1 MCEAEQSEW
10 EMLSNTSLSSKVPSE
25 SAVTPIVDEL
35 ESRPSGVLRE
45 ETISGPAAE
54 LGPCLEC
61 LIRGDCATESEGEG
75 GEEVGEL
82 GELEEAE
89 DEEDEEEGTATDD
102 EQDESQATSER
113 IKIESSIAVDLETE
127 TSCTAEA
134 KSLEDNVSTT
144 ASQGSQHDDLEQGG
158 GEKGKEVGSPSSES
172 DVLPINGL
180 YRLFPPA
187 VIPAKVRPK
196 AWGLFKPCSCTDGL
210 KGGTATE
217 FQYCLRALTKVV
229 ENPDMAK
236 DPEFLQGLHAQM
248 GFSAHYGDHG
258 EDTYCQDFHAALRE
272 LREQCKR
279 AYELYSPSLS
289 SDSDSDGDDE
299 GTAKEGSIRR
309 KFNSIL
315 ETAKNSAAYEQFE
328 CLQRKVQ
335 KKYKKKMLE
344 RKKRVE
350 REKSDRQSLEP
361 GKKVDPFKKAKEVMV
376 NRFGKGSA

>member
-10 EMLSNTSLSSKVPSE
+10 EMLSNTSLNSKVPSE
-25 SAVTPIVDEL
+25 SAVTPIVDEQ
-35 ESRPSGVLRE
+35 ESRPSGVLSE
-45 ETISGPAAE
+45 ETISSPAAE

-89 DEEDEEEGTATDD
+89 DEEEGTATDD
-102 EQDESQATSER
+102 EQDQSQATSER
-113 IKIESSIAVDLETE
+113 SKIESSIAVDLG
-127 TSCTAEA
+127 TAEA

-144 ASQGSQHDDLEQGG
+144 ASQGSQHEDLEQGG
-158 GEKGKEVGSPSSES
+158 GEKGKEVGSPSPSSES
-172 DVLPINGL
+172 DVLPNEL
-180 YRLFPPA
+180 YRLSPPA
-187 VIPAKVRPK
+187 VIAAKVQPR
-196 AWGLFKPCSCTDGL
+196 AWALFKLCSCTDGL

-217 FQYCLRALTKVV
+217 FQYCLRTLTKVV

-236 DPEFLQGLHAQM
+236 DPEFLQGLHAQIM

-258 EDTYCQDFHAALRE
+258 EDPHCQDYHAAVRE
-272 LREQCKR
+272 LRKQCKR
-279 AYELYSPSLS
+279 AYEMYSQNLR
-289 SDSDSDGDDE
+289 SDSDSDGEDE

-335 KKYKKKMLE
+335 KKYKKQMLE

-361 GKKVDPFKKAKEVMV
+361 GKKADPFKKAKEVMV